1 MNLKKICCLA
11 LVLVGA
17 ASSFAQSA
25 PQAKSKRVLFILS
38 EYGYW
43 GEELIGPMEAL
54 EGAGYKIDFATPKG
68 TKPMALPPSMDVN
81 YIDPPLGKKVTT
93 AEMAAKVKKV
103 EESDKLDKPI
113 NLTEWMPA
121 KPYLSSSTYLDDLF
135 GYNRTLD
142 KIGKEITGKYDALV
156 IVGGSGPILDVANN
170 KRVQD
175 LIRLFIKGGKP
186 VVGICY
192 GVAAIAFTRDEITD
206 KSAVYGKRVTGHP
219 VVHDYNDGHG
229 YLKVDGI
236 FPGAPYQLEYILK
249 DAVGP
254 DGQFIANIGKETSVI
269 VDYPIITARTTYD
282 SALCG
287 KKLVEVLENGL
298 VRYGW

>member
-25 PQAKSKRVLFILS
+25 PQAKSKRGLFILS

-206 KSAVYGKRVTGHP
+206 KSAVYGKRVTR
-219 VVHDYNDGHG
+219 
-229 YLKVDGI
+229 GI
-236 FPGAPYQLEYILK
+236 RWS
-249 DAVGP
+249 
-254 DGQFIANIGKETSVI
+254 T
-269 VDYPIITARTTYD
+269 ITTT
-282 SALCG
+282 G
-287 KKLVEVLENGL
+287 TGI
-298 VRYGW
+298 